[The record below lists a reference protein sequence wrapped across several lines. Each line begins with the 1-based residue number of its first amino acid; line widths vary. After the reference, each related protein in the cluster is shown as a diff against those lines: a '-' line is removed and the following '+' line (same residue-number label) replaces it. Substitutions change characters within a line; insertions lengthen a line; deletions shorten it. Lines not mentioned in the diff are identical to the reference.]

1 MGNKRIAVTW
11 GRFNPATIGHEK
23 LVAAV
28 KKAAGSGT
36 AKIFLSHSVNPKKDP
51 LSYDDKIRF
60 AQAAFGS
67 VATKSP
73 ARTIIELAK
82 QLEHEG
88 YSELT
93 VVVGSDRIG
102 EFETLLNKYN
112 GKEYH
117 FTNISV
123 VSAGERDPD
132 AEGVSGMS
140 ASKMRAAASANDYTK
155 FKSGAPSRLSEK
167 ETKEMFDKV
176 REGMGIVEGVDLE
189 EATDPVSFHDA
200 KMKFHQNKQKEH
212 EDFIAKRSN
221 GINKKDLFKH
231 SHLAQLHKDA
241 AQAHE
246 IARNQH
252 KYKLNSDDARHYS
265 RQANL
270 YKITEGTDY
279 DEGFEEFELDDT
291 ELASAFDGIDYE
303 AVVQSAESEHLVGDD
318 ENGDE
323 EDYEGMEGAGEE
335 EDDVYP
341 TCPGCENENCPDC
354 KSSGPEEASEAV
366 LTFQQRLQRARAL
379 RAREPKLKRL
389 RAVAA
394 QRFAGGKNLMR
405 RARHAAMAIIRK
417 KVAGNRGVHYSNLS
431 PSEKMAIDRQI
442 QSRMKFVG
450 TIAKRLMPMV
460 RKKEQARLAA
470 ARAPKPTPQK
480 EGFEALKAVYE
491 AKASIAAKS
500 DDSDN
505 GEADAH
511 IIMLLRK
518 SVSLR
523 GLKDVK
529 FNDGNTVRV
538 PAGEAQAAL
547 NLFNSAKT
555 SIEKGAVQKKLAASY
570 ESLKNAIGGK

>member
-1 MGNKRIAVTW
+1 M
-11 GRFNPATIGHEK
+11 
-23 LVAAV
+23 
-28 KKAAGSGT
+28 
-36 AKIFLSHSVNPKKDP
+36 
-51 LSYDDKIRF
+51 SYDDKIRF
-60 AQAAFGS
+60 AQAAFGP
-67 VATKSP
+67 VVTKSP

-88 YSELT
+88 YSDLT

-117 FTNISV
+117 FTSISV

-176 REGMGIVEGVDLE
+176 REGMGIAEGVELE
-189 EATDPVSFHDA
+189 EGVHANVASYSTKDSMGNPRTYLIRKNTDTG
-200 KMKFHQNKQKEH
+200 EH
-212 EDFIAKRSN
+212 KAILTGSN
-221 GINKKDLFKH
+221 GIRH
-231 SHLAQLHKDA
+231 SHASVFGGSDKQASEHGANLAS
-241 AQAHE
+241 
-246 IARNQH
+246 IASKGKH
-252 KYKLNSDDARHYS
+252 TDTVAYLNKHTGLKWVQKSVNEGSENDEEFGEFGLSDDELTAAFAS
-265 RQANL
+265 L
-270 YKITEGTDY
+270 DY
-279 DEGFEEFELDDT
+279 DD
-291 ELASAFDGIDYE
+291 
-303 AVVQSAESEHLVGDD
+303 VVQAADSEHLVV
-318 ENGDE
+318 DE
-323 EDYEGMEGAGEE
+323 EDEIEDDFEAGLETD
-335 EDDVYP
+335 EDDAKDVYP
-341 TCPGCENENCPDC
+341 TCPGCHNELCPDC
-354 KSSGPEEASEAV
+354 NPEGKDADELKRELDLEKNVENGAQIGEAV
-366 LTFQQRLQRARAL
+366 LTFQQRLQRARSL
-379 RAREPKLKRL
+379 RARMPKLKRL

-394 QRFAGGKNLMR
+394 QRFAPGKQLMR

-417 KVAGNRGVHYSNLS
+417 KVAGQRGTHYSNLS

-442 QSRMKFVG
+442 QTKMKSVG
-450 TIAKRLMPMV
+450 AIAKRLLPMV

-470 ARAPKPTPQK
+470 SRNK
-480 EGFEALKAVYE
+480 EQNTYQAQVRHESVALKVVYE
-491 AKASIAAKS
+491 AKAAIAAKS

-505 GEADAH
+505 GEADSH

-547 NLFNSAKT
+547 NLFNAAKT

-570 ESLKNAIGGK
+570 DSLKKAIGV